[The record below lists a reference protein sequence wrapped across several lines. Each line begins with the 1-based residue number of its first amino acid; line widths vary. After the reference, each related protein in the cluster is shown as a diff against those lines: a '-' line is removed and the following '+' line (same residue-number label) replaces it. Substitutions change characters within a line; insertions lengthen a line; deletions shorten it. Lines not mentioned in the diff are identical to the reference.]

1 MIAGLIAISMGRFLS
16 IVPCHRMKDRCIT
29 IKGYTFPLCAR
40 CMGILAGYFLLPI
53 LTISNSNFPIWLGVL
68 LNIPMVV
75 DGWTQKMKYRESNNF
90 LRLSTGIICGFGQSI
105 LIVSVSS
112 LIISFFL

>member
-1 MIAGLIAISMGRFLS
+1 
-16 IVPCHRMKDRCIT
+16 MKDRCLT
-29 IKGYTFPLCAR
+29 IKGYTFPLCTR
-40 CMGILAGYFLLPI
+40 CMGILIGYFLLPI
-53 LTISNSNFPIWLGVL
+53 LIISDFNLSIWLGVL

-90 LRLSTGIICGFGQSI
+90 FRVSTGLLCGFGQSI